1 MGRDLKSFFFTTRRA
16 AAARPASAAVTLATA
31 TTAAASVAATPPCG
45 RLCGRHHCFMSSTSY
60 TNRYHN
66 SDLLFWDPLQLCLF
80 RRAPTLYLNHNP
92 NGFNYLIITLI
103 ESKTTEKDPSSSI
116 SP

>member
-1 MGRDLKSFFFTTRRA
+1 MGRDLNSFFFTTRRA

-31 TTAAASVAATPPCG
+31 TTAATSAAATPPCR
-45 RLCGRHHCFMSSTSY
+45 RLCGRHCFMSSTSY